1 MYALLIDVKSFLTEM
16 WVHQRNIVG
25 VINYG
30 RVWNMSN
37 ILLLIYKQGW
47 INMSQAKHMLH
58 IDLQNVNI
66 QS

>member
-1 MYALLIDVKSFLTEM
+1 
-16 WVHQRNIVG
+16 
-25 VINYG
+25 
-30 RVWNMSN
+30 MSN